1 MVYKKIENET
11 GVYQSVDGAL
21 FDILESTKV
30 VGPLGVNI
38 GWDSFNNID
47 EAAAA
52 YGLTRVPEPEPES
65 EEVINEPETPDIPP
79 EIYEYVLK
87 QIRDGEVKN

>member
-1 MVYKKIENET
+1 MVYIKIESET
-11 GVYQSVDGAL
+11 GAYQSIDGAL

-30 VGPLGVNI
+30 VGPQGVNI
-38 GWDSFNNID
+38 GWDTFNNIN

-52 YGLTRVPEPEPES
+52 YGLIRVPEPEPEP
-65 EEVINEPETPDIPP
+65 EEVINKPEAPDIPP

-87 QIRDGEVKN
+87 QIQEGKVKD

>member
-1 MVYKKIENET
+1 MVYKKIESEVGPYIDDN
-11 GVYQSVDGAL
+11 GSY

-30 VGPLGVNI
+30 VGPLGTNV

-52 YGLTRVPEPEPES
+52 YGLTRIPEPEPE
-65 EEVINEPETPDIPP
+65 EPETPTESFDDI
-79 EIYEYVLK
+79 VK
-87 QIRDGEVKN
+87 QILSEEVNA

>member
-1 MVYKKIENET
+1 MVYKKIESDM

-21 FDILESTKV
+21 FDILESTKA
-30 VGPLGVNI
+30 VGPQGVNI
-38 GWDSFNNID
+38 GWDTFNNID

-52 YGLTRVPEPEPES
+52 YGLTRVPEL
-65 EEVINEPETPDIPP
+65 EEVINEPKAPDIPP

-87 QIRDGEVKN
+87 QIQEGEVKD

>member
-1 MVYKKIENET
+1 MVYKKIESET

-30 VGPLGVNI
+30 VGPQGVNYM
-38 GWDSFNNID
+38 WDTFNSID

-52 YGLTRVPEPEPES
+52 YGLTRVPEPEPEEPKPEPPTESIDYIVKQILS
-65 EEVINEPETPDIPP
+65 EEINS
-79 EIYEYVLK
+79 
-87 QIRDGEVKN
+87 

>member
-1 MVYKKIENET
+1 MVYKKIESET
-11 GVYQSVDGAL
+11 GAYQSVDGAL

-38 GWDSFNNID
+38 GWDTFNNID

-52 YGLTRVPEPEPES
+52 YGLTRVPEPEPEP
-65 EEVINEPETPDIPP
+65 EEVINKPKAPYIPP

-87 QIRDGEVKN
+87 QIQEGEVKK

>member
-1 MVYKKIENET
+1 MVYKKIESEM
-11 GVYQSVDGAL
+11 GAYQSVDGAL

-30 VGPLGVNI
+30 VGPQGVNV
-38 GWDSFNNID
+38 GWDTFNNID

-52 YGLTRVPEPEPES
+52 YGLTRVPEPE
-65 EEVINEPETPDIPP
+65 EVINKPEAPDIPP

-87 QIRDGEVKN
+87 QIQEGEVKD

>member
-1 MVYKKIENET
+1 MVYKKIESET
-11 GVYQSVDGAL
+11 GAYQSVDGAL

-30 VGPLGVNI
+30 VGPQGVNV
-38 GWDSFNNID
+38 GWDTFNNID

-52 YGLTRVPEPEPES
+52 YGLTRVPEPE
-65 EEVINEPETPDIPP
+65 EVINEPKAPDIPP

-87 QIRDGEVKN
+87 QIQEGEVKD

>member
-1 MVYKKIENET
+1 MVYMKIESET
-11 GVYQSVDGAL
+11 GAYQSVDGAL

-30 VGPLGVNI
+30 VGPQGVNV

-52 YGLTRVPEPEPES
+52 YGLTRVPEPE
-65 EEVINEPETPDIPP
+65 EVINEPEAPDIPP

-87 QIRDGEVKN
+87 QIQEGEVKD

>member
-1 MVYKKIENET
+1 MVYKKIQSET

-30 VGPLGVNI
+30 VGPQGVNI
-38 GWDSFNNID
+38 GWDTFNNID

-52 YGLTRVPEPEPES
+52 YGLTRVPGPEPEP
-65 EEVINEPETPDIPP
+65 EEVINEPKAPYIPP

-87 QIRDGEVKN
+87 QIRDGEVKD

>member
-1 MVYKKIENET
+1 MVYKKIESEEGPYIDDN
-11 GVYQSVDGAL
+11 GSY

-38 GWDSFNNID
+38 GWDTFNNID

-52 YGLTRVPEPEPES
+52 YGLTRVPEPEPEPEPPTEPFDDILKQILS
-65 EEVINEPETPDIPP
+65 EEVN
-79 EIYEYVLK
+79 
-87 QIRDGEVKN
+87 N

>member
-1 MVYKKIENET
+1 MVYMKIENET
-11 GVYQSVDGAL
+11 GAYQSVDGAL

-30 VGPLGVNI
+30 VGPQGVNI
-38 GWDSFNNID
+38 GWDTFNNIE

-52 YGLTRVPEPEPES
+52 YGLTRVPEPE
-65 EEVINEPETPDIPP
+65 EVINEPKAPDIPP

-87 QIRDGEVKN
+87 QIQEGKVKD

>member
-1 MVYKKIENET
+1 MVYKKIESET
-11 GVYQSVDGAL
+11 GAYQLIDGAL

-30 VGPLGVNI
+30 VGPQGVNV
-38 GWDSFNNID
+38 GWDTFNNID

-52 YGLTRVPEPEPES
+52 YGLTRVPEPAPEP
-65 EEVINEPETPDIPP
+65 EEVINEPEAPDIPP

-87 QIRDGEVKN
+87 QIQEGEVKD

>member
-1 MVYKKIENET
+1 MVYKKIESET
-11 GVYQSVDGAL
+11 GAYQSVDGAL

-30 VGPLGVNI
+30 VGPLGVNVN
-38 GWDSFNNID
+38 WDTFNNID

-52 YGLTRVPEPEPES
+52 YGLTRVPEPE
-65 EEVINEPETPDIPP
+65 EVINEPEAPDIPP

>member
-1 MVYKKIENET
+1 MVYMKIESKT

-21 FDILESTKV
+21 FDILASTKV
-30 VGPLGVNI
+30 VGPLGVNV

-52 YGLTRVPEPEPES
+52 YGLTRIPEPEPEP
-65 EEVINEPETPDIPP
+65 EKVINEPEVPDIPP

-87 QIRDGEVKN
+87 QIQEGEVKD

>member
-1 MVYKKIENET
+1 MVYKKIESET
-11 GVYQSVDGAL
+11 GAYQSDDGAL

-52 YGLTRVPEPEPES
+52 YGLTRVPEPEEPEPEPPTDPFDDIFKQILS
-65 EEVINEPETPDIPP
+65 EEVN
-79 EIYEYVLK
+79 K
-87 QIRDGEVKN
+87 

>member
-1 MVYKKIENET
+1 MVYKKVPSEYGLYINI
-11 GVYQSVDGAL
+11 DGAL

-38 GWDSFNNID
+38 GWDTFNNID

-52 YGLTRVPEPEPES
+52 YGLTHVPEPEPEPPTEPFDDIFKQILS
-65 EEVINEPETPDIPP
+65 EEVN
-79 EIYEYVLK
+79 K
-87 QIRDGEVKN
+87 

>member
-1 MVYKKIENET
+1 MVYKKIQSET

-30 VGPLGVNI
+30 VGPQGVNVN
-38 GWDSFNNID
+38 WDTFNNID

-52 YGLTRVPEPEPES
+52 YGLTRVPEPEEPEPEPPTDPFNDIFKQILS
-65 EEVINEPETPDIPP
+65 EEVN
-79 EIYEYVLK
+79 K
-87 QIRDGEVKN
+87 

>member
-1 MVYKKIENET
+1 MVYMKIESET
-11 GVYQSVDGAL
+11 GVYQSIDGAL

-30 VGPLGVNI
+30 VGPQGVNI
-38 GWDSFNNID
+38 GWDTFNNID

-52 YGLTRVPEPEPES
+52 YGLTRVPEPAPEP
-65 EEVINEPETPDIPP
+65 EEVINEPEAPDIPP

-87 QIRDGEVKN
+87 QIQEGEVKD

>member
-1 MVYKKIENET
+1 MVYMKIESET
-11 GVYQSVDGAL
+11 GAYQSVDGAL

-30 VGPLGVNI
+30 VGPQGTNV
-38 GWDSFNNID
+38 GWDTFNNID

-52 YGLTRVPEPEPES
+52 YGLTRVPEPEPEP
-65 EEVINEPETPDIPP
+65 EEVINEPKAPDIPP

-87 QIRDGEVKN
+87 QIQESKVKD